1 MTAKKPTA
9 KPVKIHTKYTQI
21 PNEKRYD
28 NTIVGSKELAEI
40 DVLVQQRHEL
50 DKKIKAILERQETA
64 IISIFEIMRAE
75 GITLGHLQNVS
86 IQQWKHETG
95 NWSVME
101 LKEATRRAI
110 EEEAKE
116 AAGVAETAAV
126 TSTPAPKSKAPP
138 KAQKAA
144 PKAKGKPQAKTAKYA
159 ATALPAGGVHF
170 FNPGTILDVSAK
182 IRDRVSSGKGSK
194 QPAWVAKRK
203 PIEALP
209 VFLKSKKAS
218 KEVVENLRTLGIL

>member
-1 MTAKKPTA
+1 MTSKKPTA

-21 PNEKRYD
+21 PNEKRFD
-28 NTIVGSKELAEI
+28 NTIIGTKELSEI
-40 DVLVQQRHEL
+40 DVLVKQRHEL
-50 DKKIKAILERQETA
+50 DKKIKDILERQEKA

-101 LKEATRRAI
+101 LEEATRRAI

-116 AAGVAETAAV
+116 AAGVTEAPSGTP
-126 TSTPAPKSKAPP
+126 TPAPKSKAQP

-159 ATALPAGGVHF
+159 MNALPAGGVHF
-170 FNPGTILDVSAK
+170 FNPGAILDASAK

-203 PIEALP
+203 PIDALP
-209 VFLKSKKAS
+209 VFLKTKKAS
-218 KEVVENLRTLGIL
+218 KEVVDNLKSLGIL